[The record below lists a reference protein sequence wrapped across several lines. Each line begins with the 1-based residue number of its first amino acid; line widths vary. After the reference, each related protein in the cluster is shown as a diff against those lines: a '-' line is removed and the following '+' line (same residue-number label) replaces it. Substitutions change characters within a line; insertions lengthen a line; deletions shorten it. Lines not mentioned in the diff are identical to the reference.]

1 MIEPTS
7 GSIGVLASEPSS
19 DTGFSGTTC
28 ELPISSFSGLIS
40 HVPQSV
46 YLIDD
51 TFIANIAF
59 GLEAETVDMERLI
72 LSAKAACIHSFIMSL
87 PDKYRTT
94 VGEQGANLSGGQIQR
109 IAIARA
115 LYD

>member
-1 MIEPTS
+1 
-7 GSIGVLASEPSS
+7 
-19 DTGFSGTTC
+19 
-28 ELPISSFSGLIS
+28 
-40 HVPQSV
+40 
-46 YLIDD
+46 
-51 TFIANIAF
+51 
-59 GLEAETVDMERLI
+59 MERLI

-115 LYD
+115 LYEKPQLLVLDEATSALDPSTEYAVLSNIRNLHFSPAVVSITHNRDHLYNYDNVYIIKEGSLVNHKV